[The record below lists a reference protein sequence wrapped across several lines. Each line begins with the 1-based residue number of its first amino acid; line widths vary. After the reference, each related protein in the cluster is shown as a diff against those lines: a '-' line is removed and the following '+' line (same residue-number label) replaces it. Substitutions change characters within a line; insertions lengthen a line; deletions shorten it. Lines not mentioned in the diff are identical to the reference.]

1 MSKIIVK
8 PKNKEEQNFLTRLL
22 KKMDVKAEVVD
33 ESSPNEETQKAIEDV
48 ENKKGTKVR
57 DSQDLFNK
65 LGSGTHSDLF

>member
-8 PKNKEEQNFLTRLL
+8 PKNKEEQSFLTRLL
-22 KKMDVKAEVVD
+22 KKMNVKAEVVD

-48 ENKKGTKVR
+48 ENKKGTKVK

-65 LGSGTHSDLF
+65 LGI

>member
-65 LGSGTHSDLF
+65 LGSDTHSDLF

>member
-48 ENKKGTKVR
+48 ENKKGTKVK

-65 LGSGTHSDLF
+65 LGI